1 MATCTRRVCVRTT
14 PEEHQLLKERAEKN
28 GFTLSAYGRLLLN
41 ADARFVEQSEVGDT
55 LISHPCFY
63 LIHNADIIELS
74 TQIRRFGNQYNQ
86 AVFGLNALLKMPY
99 VKKQKIE
106 SVVNDISSKIDSIDR
121 NMDEVYVLAKKLEA
135 MRASNQLLFAEG
147 GVH

>member
-1 MATCTRRVCVRTT
+1 MDRCDRVLHLRI
-14 PEEHQLLKERAEKN
+14 PSAEIERLKEIAASN
-28 GFTLSAYGRLLLN
+28 GMSVSEYGRLMIR
-41 ADARFVEQSEVGDT
+41 ADALFCQQSEIDDT
-55 LISHPCFY
+55 LISYPCFY
-63 LIHNADIIELS
+63 LIHDADITELS
-74 TQIRRFGNQYNQ
+74 SQIRRFGNQYNQ

-106 SVVNDISSKIDSIDR
+106 SVVNDISSKIDKIDR

-147 GVH
+147 GVR